1 MEPPDLSVLI
11 FVNEVLVMPVRRQ
24 WEVYPEL
31 RGGIRLYLVEVV
43 SHLERVQVGSAAY
56 HMNPSASDRYISP
69 KVFSLVVVVNV
80 IFRCAGRFLH
90 ALEPHPHQRILADR
104 PRLCLTD
111 YLDSVSSV
119 LEK

>member
-1 MEPPDLSVLI
+1 
-11 FVNEVLVMPVRRQ
+11 MPVRRQ

-31 RGGIRLYLVEVV
+31 RGGIGLYLVEVV
-43 SHLERVQVGSAAY
+43 GHLERIQVCRAAY

-80 IFRCAGRFLH
+80 IFRRAGRFLH
-90 ALEPHPHQRILADR
+90 ALEPHPHQRVLADR
-104 PRLCLTD
+104 PWLCLTD
-111 YLDSVSSV
+111 YLDSVSAV

>member
-1 MEPPDLSVLI
+1 
-11 FVNEVLVMPVRRQ
+11 MPVRRQ

-43 SHLERVQVGSAAY
+43 GHLERVQVGSTAY
-56 HMNPSASDRYISP
+56 HMNPSASDRYIPP
-69 KVFSLVVVVNV
+69 KVFSFVVVVNV
-80 IFRCAGRFLH
+80 IFRRAGRFLH
-90 ALEPHPHQRILADR
+90 ALKPHPHQCILADS

-111 YLDSVSSV
+111 YLYRVGAV

>member
-1 MEPPDLSVLI
+1 
-11 FVNEVLVMPVRRQ
+11 MPVRRQ
-24 WEVYPEL
+24 WKVYPEL
-31 RGGIRLYLVEVV
+31 RGGIRLYLVKVV
-43 SHLERVQVGSAAY
+43 GHLERVQIGSAAY

-69 KVFSLVVVVNV
+69 EVFSLVVVVNV
-80 IFRCAGRFLH
+80 IFRRTRRLFH

-104 PRLCLTD
+104 PRLCLPD

>member
-1 MEPPDLSVLI
+1 
-11 FVNEVLVMPVRRQ
+11 MPVRRQ

-43 SHLERVQVGSAAY
+43 GHLERVQVGSAAY

-80 IFRCAGRFLH
+80 IFRRAGRFLH
-90 ALEPHPHQRILADR
+90 ALEPHPHQSVLADR

-111 YLDSVSSV
+111 YLYRVGSV

>member
-24 WEVYPEL
+24 WKINPEL
-31 RGGIRLYLVEVV
+31 RGGICLYLVEVV
-43 SHLERVQVGSAAY
+43 SHLERIQVCCAAY

-69 KVFSLVVVVNV
+69 KVFSLVVVVDV
-80 IFRCAGRFLH
+80 IFRSAGRFLH
-90 ALEPHPHQRILADR
+90 ALEPHPHQSVLADR

-111 YLDSVSSV
+111 YLYSVDSV

>member
-1 MEPPDLSVLI
+1 
-11 FVNEVLVMPVRRQ
+11 MPVRRQ

-31 RGGIRLYLVEVV
+31 RSGISLYLVEVV
-43 SHLERVQVGSAAY
+43 GHLERVQICRAAY

-80 IFRCAGRFLH
+80 ILRRARRFFH
-90 ALEPHPHQRILADR
+90 ALEPHPHQRVLADR

-111 YLDSVSSV
+111 YLNRVGSV